1 MNVSFPSVTILI
13 LYFRV
18 YQLTKQAI
26 PIPIS
31 FNDLHMSAVYLLAYY
46 ICSGNLVDINDL

>member
-1 MNVSFPSVTILI
+1 MEDIAQYAGSFG
-13 LYFRV
+13 
-18 YQLTKQAI
+18 AI

-31 FNDLHMSAVYLLAYY
+31 FNDLHMRAVYLLAYY